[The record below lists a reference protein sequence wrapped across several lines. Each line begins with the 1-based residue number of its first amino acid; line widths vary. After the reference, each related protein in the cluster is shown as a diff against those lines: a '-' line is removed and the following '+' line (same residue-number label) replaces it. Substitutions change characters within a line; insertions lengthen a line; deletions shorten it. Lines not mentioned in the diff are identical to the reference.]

1 MQHLLKSSHALWIF
15 FLITAAIGWAT
26 SQQKMR
32 LLKSLSPVSLALLDA
47 FLTVIA
53 LLVYG
58 LVTDGWNGMRRP
70 IKEIGS
76 LALHDS
82 TFLALLALYG
92 AGAGLIGATLL
103 KHHGV
108 VDYRLTGMLIS
119 IAAAVVGVWFI
130 VDDGITWKRGVG
142 LGLLGAGAFLAMGD

>member
-1 MQHLLKSSHALWIF
+1 MKLLLKSSHALWLF
-15 FLITAAIGWAT
+15 FVITAAIGWAT
-26 SQQKMR
+26 SQHKMR
-32 LLKSLSPVSLALLDA
+32 LLRSLSPVSLALLDA

-53 LLVYG
+53 LLVFG
-58 LVTDGWNGMRRP
+58 LVSDGWNGIGRP
-70 IKEIGS
+70 IKEIGN

-82 TFLALLALYG
+82 AFLALLALYG

-119 IAAAVVGVWFI
+119 IAAAAVGIWFI
-130 VDDGITWKRGVG
+130 GDTRITWKRGAG
-142 LGLLGAGAFLAMGD
+142 LGLLGAGAFMTMAN